1 MLILAFTE
9 LSERS
14 TLDEEL
20 ESEFELVLR
29 ILSRLSTLEE
39 ERDKAM
45 LDA

>member
-1 MLILAFTE
+1 VLILAFTE

-20 ESEFELVLR
+20 ESEFELTLR
-29 ILSRLSTLEE
+29 ISRRLSTLDE
-39 ERDKAM
+39 ERDKAI

>member
-1 MLILAFTE
+1 MLAFTE

-14 TLDEEL
+14 TLEEEF
-20 ESEFELVLR
+20 ESELELVLR
-29 ILSRLSTLEE
+29 VLSRLSTLEE